1 MRVSFSIPLKP
12 RSGKHKFAMSLA
24 KEMKRQG
31 VKITDKKPD
40 VNLVFLKGSRKGCK
54 NIFRLDGVWMNTRVN
69 FKKKNKTL
77 YNRMKSCDGIIYQ
90 NEFCRKTG
98 EKFIGKFNNYSVILN
113 GSKVP
118 DNVKVFD
125 PIRPYLLTFARWR
138 PHKRLKATVDGFLES
153 GLKTEYDLV
162 VLGDNPDY
170 IVRDSSIKYMGVLKS
185 KSLWSVILGCKFVIH
200 LAYIDWCPNSVVE
213 SIVAGKNVLHS
224 STGGTIDVVKG
235 NGIAVID
242 KPWNFKTVDLYS
254 PPDLD
259 KIELSRAYND
269 MLELGYPK
277 SDYLS
282 IENSAKKYIEYCH
295 KVLSE

>member
-12 RSGKHKFAMSLA
+12 RSGKHKFAISLA

-31 VKITDKKPD
+31 VRVTDKRPD
-40 VNLVFLKGSRKGCK
+40 VNLVFLKGARKGCK
-54 NIFRLDGVWMNTRVN
+54 NIFRLDGVWMNTRGN
-69 FKKKNKTL
+69 LNKNKSL
-77 YNRMKSCDGIIYQ
+77 RKNMRLCDGVVYQ
-90 NEFCRKTG
+90 NEFCRKAG
-98 EKFIGKFNNYSVILN
+98 EKFLGESKSYSVILN

-118 DNVKVFD
+118 DDVEPFKQV
-125 PIRPYLLTFARWR
+125 RPYLLSFARWR
-138 PHKRLKATVDGFLES
+138 PHKRLKATIKGFLDS
-153 GLKTEYDLV
+153 GLQSKYDLII
-162 VLGDNPDY
+162 LGKDPDY
-170 IVRDSSIKYMGVLKS
+170 IVNHSAIKYLGFKS
-185 KSLWSVILGCKFVIH
+185 KDLWSIILGCEFVIH

-224 STGGTIDVVKG
+224 STGGTKDVVQE
-235 NGIAVID
+235 NGIVVVD
-242 KPWNFKTVDLYS
+242 KPWNFKPVDLYS

-259 KIELSRAYND
+259 KIELSKAYND
-269 MLELGYPK
+269 MLELGYPQ